1 MRLRKNMKRTAAA
14 ALALSMAVSTA
25 AVPASAGYTIDM
37 SDASKITGDVEIK
50 QEADG
55 SGTKITIS
63 VGGVNKT
70 DQFQNNDKDDK
81 ITITGDN
88 TVTKSATTTTAA
100 ADAAKDD
107 TKAPETTVTENK
119 DGTVI
124 NYTGELDAQP
134 DQEVSRP
141 DSQNDQNDPEADQKN
156 QGDQADQNDPEADQ
170 KNQGDQADQ
179 NDPEADQ
186 KNQNDQKADQNDPE
200 ADQKNQNDQKVD
212 QNDPEADQSGQNNQ
226 NEDSEDADAGI
237 MTYEAPAPTT
247 LTSAVATAFRN
258 VIKIINNVAGAEN
271 ALNITLDNAKIE
283 SDSDAAM
290 KISGKGDVNIE
301 LNGSNVLTSGKH
313 HAGLEKNDKDSKGRL
328 TIRDDLKN
336 DGTAKTD
343 EEKKAEEDAVA
354 AEKTGDA
361 VKDVGSLTATGG
373 SRGGAGIGG
382 GAEDYYDSKDTSSIV
397 IDGGK
402 ITATGGEDA
411 AGIGGG
417 GHCRASGGK
426 VNKDDPDDRSQTIT
440 INGGNIE
447 ATGIGGGAFY
457 NNWGGDGA
465 VTINGGHIK
474 SKAQYGAGI
483 GGGWGGCFGGKGDVL
498 ITGGV
503 IEAEGLGGAGI
514 GGGGSD
520 YRSNVGFHH
529 GYQGG
534 VAKVKIRGE
543 NTVIKKAEG
552 TLGAGIGGGGASNDE
567 NYDYHYNG
575 GSAEIEIT
583 DGATVQEAVGGN
595 GGAGI
600 GSGAGDG
607 YQYHE
612 VDPYKTYAHV
622 TIKNATVEVAKSKS
636 PSKGKVYGAGI
647 GGGGTRGKYWNGENV
662 IRIINSVIG
671 RFQLDE
677 NGNYLLEEG
686 TGALGTN
693 KSEGIGRGSNESGE
707 LSTNYGK
714 NDVIIDNSWVPDGN
728 KMKQEFH
735 HDWHDTETLPTC
747 TEDGEKG
754 SVCSLCGMKKTEKIP
769 ALGHAWGAW
778 TVTTPATC
786 TTAGEK
792 KHTCTVCSH
801 VETQEIPA
809 TGHQQTHIEG
819 KKEPTCTEPGYTGDE
834 VCDACGTVV
843 KKGTVIPATGHH
855 WVDKG
860 DGTHTCPDC
869 GATEAL
875 PVNTN
880 SALELRVVD
889 AEGMDQPFTVSQNG
903 TLRTYTGAYDT
914 ATLTG
919 DLDTLRYL
927 QDHGAQTIQFVTNG
941 QTSSFVINDLLAQG
955 SGSEVFYLTH
965 RGAEEPTLLLVEA
978 DHSELVKD

>member
-25 AVPASAGYTIDM
+25 AVPASAGYNIDM
-37 SDASKITGDVEIK
+37 SDATKITGDVEIR
-50 QEADG
+50 QDADG

-63 VGGVNKT
+63 VDGQDKT
-70 DQFQNNDKDDK
+70 TDFSDGKEDDK

-88 TVTKSATTTTAA
+88 TATKSAATTTAA

-124 NYTGELDAQP
+124 SYTGELDAQP

-156 QGDQADQNDPEADQ
+156 QGDQADQDDPEADQ
-170 KNQGDQADQ
+170 KNQGDQGDQ
-179 NDPEADQ
+179 SDPEADQ
-186 KNQNDQKADQNDPE
+186 KNQNDQK
-200 ADQKNQNDQKVD
+200 NQS
-212 QNDPEADQSGQNNQ
+212 DPEADQSNQKNQ
-226 NEDSEDADAGI
+226 NKDSEDADAGI

-247 LTSAVATAFRN
+247 LTSAVEA
-258 VIKIINNVAGAEN
+258 VISKVVKIINNVAGAEN

-283 SDSDAAM
+283 SDSKAAM
-290 KISGKGDVNIE
+290 KISGEGDVNIE
-301 LNGSNVLTSGKH
+301 LNGSNVLTSGDC
-313 HAGLEKNDKDSKGRL
+313 HAGLEKNDKDSEGRL
-328 TIRDDLKN
+328 TIRDDLRN

-354 AEKTGDA
+354 AGESGDA

-373 SRGGAGIGG
+373 SDDGRHGGAGIGG
-382 GAEDYYDSKDTSSIV
+382 GSNYYGSGDTSTSSIV

-402 ITATGGEDA
+402 ITATGGKGA

-417 GHCRASGGK
+417 YFGHGGK
-426 VNKDDPDDRSQTIT
+426 VNQKDPDDRSQTIT
-440 INGGNIE
+440 INGGNIV
-447 ATGIGGGAFY
+447 ATGIGGGSALY
-457 NNWGGDGA
+457 GRIGA
-465 VTINGGHIK
+465 VTITGGHIQSE
-474 SKAQYGAGI
+474 SKCGAGI
-483 GGGWGGCFGGKGDVL
+483 GGGWGDIYGGRGDVL

-514 GGGGSD
+514 GGGGSES
-520 YRSNVGFHH
+520 YGSVNECFK
-529 GYQGG
+529 GG
-534 VAKVKIRGE
+534 DAKVEIRGK
-543 NTVIKKAEG
+543 NTIIKKAEG
-552 TLGAGIGGGGASNDE
+552 TFGAGIGGGGASNPE
-567 NYDYHYNG
+567 QHKYHYNG

-607 YQYHE
+607 YQYYE

-622 TIKNATVEVAKSKS
+622 TIKNATVEVAKSDS
-636 PSKGKVYGAGI
+636 PSKSNTYGAGAGI

-677 NGNYLLEEG
+677 NGNRQKDENGNYLLEDG

-693 KSEGIGRGSNESGE
+693 GSEGIGRGANERKE
-707 LSTNYGK
+707 LSEILNGK
-714 NDVIIDNSWVPDGN
+714 NDVIIDNSWVPDGDT
-728 KMKQEFH
+728 MKQEFN
-735 HDWHDTETLPTC
+735 HDGHDTVTPATC
-747 TEDGEKG
+747 TEAGEK
-754 SVCSLCGMKKTEKIP
+754 VWECSRCGMKETKKIP
-769 ALGHAWGAW
+769 ALGHAWGDW

-786 TTAGEK
+786 TNEGVETRI
-792 KHTCTVCSH
+792 CNRDPSH
-801 VETQEIPA
+801 VETRTIPA
-809 TGHQQTHIEG
+809 TGHN
-819 KKEPTCTEPGYTGDE
+819 
-834 VCDACGTVV
+834 
-843 KKGTVIPATGHH
+843 
-855 WVDKG
+855 WVDNG
-860 DGTHTCPDC
+860 NGTHTCTNC
-869 GATEAL
+869 GATEAFG
-875 PVNTN
+875 
-880 SALELRVVD
+880 ALELRVVD
-889 AEGMDQPFTVSQNG
+889 AEGMNKPFTVSQNG

-919 DLDTLRYL
+919 DLNTLRYL

-941 QTSSFVINDLLAQG
+941 QTSSFDINDLLAQG
-955 SGSEVFYLTH
+955 SGNEVFYLTH
-965 RGAEEPTLLLVEA
+965 RGTEEPTLLLVEA

>member
-25 AVPASAGYTIDM
+25 AVPASAGYNIDM
-37 SDASKITGDVEIK
+37 SDATKITGDVEIK

-63 VGGVNKT
+63 VNGQDKT
-70 DQFQNNDKDDK
+70 TDFSDGKEDDK

-88 TVTKSATTTTAA
+88 TVTKSAATTTAA

-124 NYTGELDAQP
+124 SYTGELDAQP

-179 NDPEADQ
+179 KNQGDQSDPEADQ
-186 KNQNDQKADQNDPE
+186 KNQNDQ
-200 ADQKNQNDQKVD
+200 
-212 QNDPEADQSGQNNQ
+212 NNQ
-226 NEDSEDADAGI
+226 NKDSEDADAGI

-247 LTSAVATAFRN
+247 LTSAVAT
-258 VIKIINNVAGAEN
+258 VISKVVKIINNVAGAEN
-271 ALNITLDNAKIE
+271 ALNITLDNATIK

-290 KISGKGDVNIE
+290 KISGEGDVNIE
-301 LNGSNVLTSGKH
+301 LNHSNVLTSGEG
-313 HAGLEKNDKDSKGRL
+313 HAGLEKNDEDSKGRL
-328 TIRDDLKN
+328 TIRDDLRN
-336 DGTAKTD
+336 DGTAKTG

-354 AEKTGDA
+354 AQKTGDA

-373 SRGGAGIGG
+373 GYARDSGAGIGG
-382 GAEDYYDSKDTSSIV
+382 GSTSTSSIV

-402 ITATGGEDA
+402 ITATGGKGA

-417 GHCRASGGK
+417 YWGDGGK
-426 VNKDDPDDRSQTIT
+426 VNQKDPDDRSQTIT

-447 ATGIGGGAFY
+447 ATGIGGGSAIY
-457 NNWGGDGA
+457 GRIGA
-465 VTINGGHIK
+465 VTITGGHIK
-474 SKAQYGAGI
+474 SEGKYGAGI
-483 GGGWGGCFGGKGDVL
+483 GGGWGEIYGGRGDVL

-514 GGGGSD
+514 GGGGSESYGD
-520 YRSNVGFHH
+520 PNESRM
-529 GYQGG
+529 GG
-534 VAKVKIRGE
+534 DAKVEIRGK
-543 NTVIKKAEG
+543 NTIINKAEG
-552 TLGAGIGGGGASNDE
+552 KLGAGIGGGSP
-567 NYDYHYNG
+567 YNPVDDPVLYKG

-583 DGATVQEAVGGN
+583 DGATVKEAVGGI
-595 GGAGI
+595 GAAGI

-607 YQYHE
+607 YHSYA
-612 VDPYKTYAHV
+612 PNKTYAHV
-622 TIKNATVEVAKSKS
+622 TIKNATVESAKSGS
-636 PSKGKVYGAGI
+636 PSRYDTYGAGI
-647 GGGGTRGKYWNGENV
+647 GGGGTKGDDWNGENV

-671 RFQLDE
+671 RFKLDANGNRQKDE
-677 NGNYLLEEG
+677 NGNYLLEDG
-686 TGALGTN
+686 TGALGTHG
-693 KSEGIGRGSNESGE
+693 SEGIGRGSNEYGNPSDE
-707 LSTNYGK
+707 RYGK
-714 NDVIIDNSWVPDGN
+714 NDVIIDNSWVPDGD
-728 KMKQEFH
+728 KMKQEFN

-754 SVCSLCGMKKTEKIP
+754 KVCSRCGMKETEKIP
-769 ALGHAWGAW
+769 ALGHDWGAW

-786 TTAGEK
+786 TKEGVETRI
-792 KHTCTVCSH
+792 CNRDSSH
-801 VETQEIPA
+801 VETRTIPA
-809 TGHQQTHIEG
+809 TGHN
-819 KKEPTCTEPGYTGDE
+819 
-834 VCDACGTVV
+834 
-843 KKGTVIPATGHH
+843 
-855 WVDKG
+855 WVDNG
-860 DGTHTCPDC
+860 NGTHTCTNC
-869 GATEAL
+869 GATEAFG
-875 PVNTN
+875 
-880 SALELRVVD
+880 ALELRVVD
-889 AEGMDQPFTVSQNG
+889 AEGMNKPFTVSQNG

-919 DLDTLRYL
+919 DLNTLRYL
-927 QDHGAQTIQFVTNG
+927 QDHGTQTIQFVTNG
-941 QTSSFVINDLLAQG
+941 QTSSFDINDLLAQG

-965 RGAEEPTLLLVEA
+965 RGTEEPTLLLVEA